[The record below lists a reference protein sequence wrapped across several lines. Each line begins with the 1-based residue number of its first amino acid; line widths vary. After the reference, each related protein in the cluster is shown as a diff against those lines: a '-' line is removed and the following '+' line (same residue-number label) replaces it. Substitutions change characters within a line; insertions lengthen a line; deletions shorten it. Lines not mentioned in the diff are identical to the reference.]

1 MEPRNATVAVIGA
14 VDYIGAAIAKNS
26 PPKDS
31 SPMRAAAVAET
42 YWQFYNQPRDAWTFE
57 MEIRRFREK
66 W

>member
-1 MEPRNATVAVIGA
+1 
-14 VDYIGAAIAKNS
+14 
-26 PPKDS
+26 
-31 SPMRAAAVAET
+31 MRAAAVAET